1 LEEEMASMAQVQKQ
15 HNIVITGATRGI
27 GRNIAMLF
35 ARQGYTVVGT
45 GRDSVKLEE
54 LEWELKP
61 FSDRSRALAMD
72 IRNPEEVKKVA
83 AQVYEELGGIDVW
96 INNAGVFFAIG
107 PTWEVDPEQWV
118 NDVTT
123 NVIGTFH
130 CIQAVVP
137 LMLRQSGGRIINV
150 VGGGTIGEFK
160 YGNGYGTSKTAI
172 ARMTENLAAE
182 LEGSG
187 VLAFAMDPGLNDTDM
202 TKYQRE
208 AEVGRKYFSFIN
220 KMFEQHQDISPHWA
234 PEMAFQLAEGK
245 LDAYNGRIV
254 SANDDAEKLIANA
267 ALIVNTDDYKLRIS
281 RKDNVYREK

>member
-1 LEEEMASMAQVQKQ
+1 MAQEKKQ
-15 HNIVITGATRGI
+15 HSVVITGASRGI

-45 GRDSVKLEE
+45 GRDVAKLEE
-54 LEWELKP
+54 LERELKP

-107 PTWEVDPEQWV
+107 PTWEVDTEQWV
-118 NDVTT
+118 NDVST

-187 VLAFAMDPGLNDTDM
+187 VLAFAMDPGLNDTNM

-208 AEVGRKYFSFIN
+208 SEVGQKYFSFIAN
-220 KMFEQHQDISPHWA
+220 MFEQHQDVPPHWA
-234 PEMAFQLAEGK
+234 PEMAYQLAEGSM
-245 LDAYNGRIV
+245 DAYNGRIV
-254 SANDDAEKLIANA
+254 SAYEDPEKMSANA
-267 ALIVNTDDYKLRIS
+267 ALITKTDDYKLRIS
-281 RKDNVYREK
+281 KKDNVIRHK